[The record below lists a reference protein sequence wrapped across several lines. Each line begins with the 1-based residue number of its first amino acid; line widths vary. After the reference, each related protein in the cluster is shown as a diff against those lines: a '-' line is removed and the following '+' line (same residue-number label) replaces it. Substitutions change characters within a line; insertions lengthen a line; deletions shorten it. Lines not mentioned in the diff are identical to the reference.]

1 MAYRVAWS
9 PRAVED
15 LDSIAQYIAV
25 DSTSYAAAIV
35 KTILNTT
42 RNLAHFP
49 YSGRVVPEIG
59 DESIRLMEHVRN
71 LSRLALLD

>member
-42 RNLAHFP
+42 RNLDQFP